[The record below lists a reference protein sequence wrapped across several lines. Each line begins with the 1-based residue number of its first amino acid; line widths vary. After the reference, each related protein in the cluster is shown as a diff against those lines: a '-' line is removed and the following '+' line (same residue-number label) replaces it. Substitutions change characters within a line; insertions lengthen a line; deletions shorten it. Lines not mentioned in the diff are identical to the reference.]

1 MTGDVRDH
9 LDAFKCFS
17 QMFWQTPRC
26 NFCCHSVGQLIIVQP
41 TPRDSCLVSSMQKWD
56 TRHFMYALVMLID
69 QIINLYIWSLLA
81 YLVIG
86 WLVAFRIVNPW
97 QPAVRMINDLLA
109 RLHEPLLQPIRRV
122 LPDLGAIDI
131 SPIILFLAAQFL
143 RNLLYSFT
151 VG

>member
-1 MTGDVRDH
+1 
-9 LDAFKCFS
+9 
-17 QMFWQTPRC
+17 
-26 NFCCHSVGQLIIVQP
+26 
-41 TPRDSCLVSSMQKWD
+41 
-56 TRHFMYALVMLID
+56 MYALVMLID

-81 YLVIG
+81 YLIIG

-109 RLHEPLLQPIRRV
+109 RLHEPLLKPIRRI